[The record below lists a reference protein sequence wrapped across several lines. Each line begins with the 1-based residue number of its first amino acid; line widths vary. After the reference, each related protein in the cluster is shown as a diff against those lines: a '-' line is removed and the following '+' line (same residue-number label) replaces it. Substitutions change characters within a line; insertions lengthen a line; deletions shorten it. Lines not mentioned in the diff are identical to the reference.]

1 MSRQVYLDN
10 GIPPMIKVILS
21 KQVAGKGVH
30 VNHQI
35 CRAAIL
41 AILIAPALVHA
52 QFDTATILGAV
63 HDSSGAVIPGVAIK
77 LRNTQTGITST
88 AQSDETGNYQFG
100 NLRIGTYEINAEK
113 QGFTKAVVQNISL
126 VVNARQRVDVTL
138 QLGAVTDQVVVT
150 GAVQLLETDTSER
163 GQVVQAE
170 QIESFPLN
178 GRSYAN
184 LTLLA
189 PGVVE
194 SNQNGV
200 GTTGREGSFNIN
212 GLRNTY
218 NNFQLDGVD
227 NNAYGTSNQGFS
239 NQVIQ
244 VSPDAVAEFKAQT
257 NTYSAE
263 YGRSGGAVIN
273 ATYRSG
279 TNDYHGS
286 LWEFQRNTALNALG
300 FFQPTGGVKPSLIR
314 NQFGLTFGG
323 PVKRD
328 RTFFFSDYEGFRQIQ
343 KTLVYSTIPT
353 LEQRSGILT
362 VPVVNPL
369 TGVSYAAGT
378 PIAMTAFARKV
389 LNELPDPNVPGVTS
403 SNYQKAVPNRSYY
416 DKFNL
421 RLDHK
426 LSDSVSLFTRIGQ
439 QKNHAFEAP
448 NIAGPSGG
456 NQNGQIRV
464 LAQQLVSGA
473 TFILSNNG
481 VIETRLGISRM
492 QAGKNPPGI
501 GGAGMKELYGITGLP
516 EGDPTLTGGLT
527 PQTITGYTQMGRQ
540 STNPQ
545 FQNPFTVNPRVSYVR
560 IIGRQTL
567 KIGGEYMAIN
577 TDVQD
582 TNPLYGLDTY
592 SSQFSRPTGRAA
604 SNLYSL
610 ADFMFGARTQY
621 DLATAIVA
629 AMRQRSYFGYVQ
641 DDFRVSSRLTLNMGA
656 RYEYVTPYY
665 EGSDRM
671 SNFDPATR
679 SIVRAKGGSIADRAL
694 VAPDRNDFAP
704 RFGFAFQPGKE
715 MVIRGGYGIGY
726 VHFNRLASAGL
737 LGTNYPEVTRATITQ
752 STTTT
757 VNGVSVPLPLCTG
770 NNFADC
776 FRPTQQGYPTG
787 LPNTVLLYIPRG
799 TRSGYIQN
807 WQLSIQRRLSGQ
819 MLLDVAYVG
828 NHSIKLPLLADL
840 NQARPPAAGENAIAT
855 LNARRP
861 YQDYGTI
868 SMVWPVGLANYHA
881 FQAKF
886 EYRAGKSL
894 YVLNSFTWSK
904 AIDNASQ
911 VLEEPNGSTGTPQNL
926 YNVAADR
933 GVSGYNVPL
942 LNTTSFVVQLP
953 FGQGRRI
960 GRNFGPVLQGVLGG
974 WQLSGI
980 NTMRAGRTVNLRY
993 NTSGP
998 TPVTA
1003 GLATFL
1009 GGVTLRP
1016 NLLGDPMATEDTRSI
1031 DNYFNRANVV
1041 LPVETQPF
1049 GNAGRNIVRGYSF
1062 YQLDFGLEKG
1072 FALPIRDKMY
1082 VKFRAEAFN
1091 LLNKTNFGAPNGD
1104 RSSGA
1109 FGTIRS
1115 TYVAR
1120 QIQMALKVVF

>member
-1 MSRQVYLDN
+1 MPD
-10 GIPPMIKVILS
+10 
-21 KQVAGKGVH
+21 
-30 VNHQI
+30 
-35 CRAAIL
+35 
-41 AILIAPALVHA
+41 
-52 QFDTATILGAV
+52 
-63 HDSSGAVIPGVAIK
+63 VAITV
-77 LRNTQTGITST
+77 RNTQTGSSAT
-88 AQSDETGNYQFG
+88 AKSDELGNYQFG
-100 NLRIGTYEINAEK
+100 NLRIGNYQITAEK
-113 QGFTKAVVQNISL
+113 AGFSKAVVQSIDL
-126 VVNARQRVDVTL
+126 VVNARQRVEINMQV
-138 QLGAVTDQVVVT
+138 GAVADQVVVA
-150 GAVQLLETDTSER
+150 GAVQLLETDSSER
-163 GQVVQAE
+163 GQVVEGE
-170 QIESFPLN
+170 QIESLPLN

-184 LTLLA
+184 LALLA

-239 NQVIQ
+239 NQVVQ

-279 TNDYHGS
+279 TNQYHGS
-286 LWEFQRNTALNALG
+286 LWEFERNTALNAQG

-314 NQFGLTFGG
+314 NQFGFTGGG
-323 PVKRD
+323 PIKRD

-353 LEQRSGILT
+353 AAQRSGILT

-378 PIAMTAFARKV
+378 TIGMTDFARKV
-389 LNELPDPNVPGVTS
+389 LSELPEANVPGASS
-403 SNYQKAVPNRSYY
+403 SNFQKAVPNRSYY

-426 LSDSVSLFTRIGQ
+426 VNDNLTLFTRLGQ

-473 TFILSNNG
+473 TLVLSNVG
-481 VIETRLGISRM
+481 VLEARLGISRM
-492 QAGKNPPGI
+492 EAGKNPPGI
-501 GGAGMKELYGITGLP
+501 GGANMRVLYGITGLP
-516 EGDPTLTGGLT
+516 EDDPTLTGGLT
-527 PQTITGYTQMGRQ
+527 PQSITGYTQMGRQ

-545 FQNPFTVNPRVSYVR
+545 FQNPFTVNPRISYAR
-560 IIGRQTL
+560 NMGRQTL

-592 SSQFSRPTGRAA
+592 SSQFSRPAGRAS
-604 SNLYSL
+604 SNLYNL

-621 DLATAIVA
+621 ELANPVVA
-629 AMRQRSYFGYVQ
+629 VMRQRGYFSYLQ
-641 DDFRVSSRLTLNMGA
+641 DDFRVSSWLTLNMGV

-665 EGSDRM
+665 HADDLM

-679 SIVRAKGGSIADRAL
+679 SIVRAKHGSMAERAL
-694 VAPDRNDFAP
+694 VNPDRNDFAP
-704 RFGFAFQPGKE
+704 RFGFALQPRKD

-726 VHFNRLASAGL
+726 IHFNRLASAGL
-737 LGTNYPEVTRATITQ
+737 LGTNYPEVTRSTITQ

-757 VNGVSVPLPLCTG
+757 NAAGATVALPLCTG
-770 NNFADC
+770 NNFANC
-776 FRPTQQGYPTG
+776 FRATQQGYPTE
-787 LPNTVLLYIPRG
+787 LPNTVLLYIPKN
-799 TRSGYIQN
+799 TRSGYVQN
-807 WQLSIQRRLSGQ
+807 WQLSVQGRLSSRT
-819 MLLDVAYVG
+819 LLDIAYVG
-828 NHSIKLPLLADL
+828 NHSTKLPLLADL
-840 NQARPPAAGENAIAT
+840 NQARVPLPGENANAT
-855 LNARRP
+855 LDARRP
-861 YQDYGTI
+861 YQGYGTI
-868 SMVWPVGLANYHA
+868 SMVWPVGMSIYHA

-886 EYRAGKSL
+886 EHRAGKGV
-894 YVLNSFTWSK
+894 YILNSFTWSK

-926 YNVAADR
+926 YNIAADR
-933 GVSGYNVPL
+933 GLSGYDVPL
-942 LNTTSFVVQLP
+942 LNTTSFVWQLP
-953 FGQGRRI
+953 VGKGHRL
-960 GRNFGPVLQGVLGG
+960 GGKFGPLLEGVFGG
-974 WQLSGI
+974 WQMSGI
-980 NTMRAGRTVNLRY
+980 NTMRSGRTVNMRY
-993 NTSGP
+993 DTSGP

-1016 NLLGDPMATEDTRSI
+1016 NVLGDPMAPEDVRSI
-1031 DNYFNRANVV
+1031 DNYFNKANVV
-1041 LPVETQPF
+1041 LPSENQPF
-1049 GNAGRNIVRGYSF
+1049 GTAGRNIVRGYPF
-1062 YQLDFGLEKG
+1062 YQLDGGVEKR
-1072 FALPIRDKMY
+1072 FAIPVRDKMY
-1082 VKFRAEAFN
+1082 IKFRAEAFN

-1104 RSSGA
+1104 RSSGS

-1120 QIQMALKVVF
+1120 QIQMALKLVF

>member
-1 MSRQVYLDN
+1 
-10 GIPPMIKVILS
+10 MIKIDPVYTS
-21 KQVAGKGVH
+21 SGVH
-30 VNHQI
+30 VNHDSRI
-35 CRAAIL
+35 TKPALRRAAF
-41 AILIAPALVHA
+41 LIVALMPALLRA
-52 QFDTATILGAV
+52 QFDTATILGTV
-63 HDSSGAVIPGVAIK
+63 RDTSGAVVPGVAVT
-77 LRNTQTGITST
+77 LRNTQTGIT
-88 AQSDETGNYQFG
+88 ANGQSDEQGNYQFG
-100 NLRIGTYEINAEK
+100 NLRIGSYEISAEK
-113 QGFTKAVVQNISL
+113 TGFSKAIVQNIDL
-126 VVNARQRVDVTL
+126 VVNARQRVDVAMQVGT
-138 QLGAVTDQVVVT
+138 VTDQVVVT

-163 GQVVQAE
+163 GQVVESE
-170 QIESFPLN
+170 QIESLPLN

-184 LTLLA
+184 LALLA

-279 TNDYHGS
+279 TNAFHGS
-286 LWEFQRNTALNALG
+286 LWEFERNTAMNALG

-314 NQFGLTFGG
+314 NQFGFTAGG
-323 PVKRD
+323 PIKRD
-328 RTFFFSDYEGFRQIQ
+328 RTFFFSDYEGFRQVQ
-343 KTLVYSTIPT
+343 KTLVFSTIPT
-353 LEQRSGILT
+353 MDQRKGILT
-362 VPVVNPL
+362 VPVVDPL
-369 TGVSYAAGT
+369 TGASYAANA
-378 PIAMTAFARKV
+378 PIPMTEFARKV
-389 LNELPDPNVPGVTS
+389 LNDLPEPNVPGVTS

-426 LSDSVSLFTRIGQ
+426 LSDKINLFTRLGQ

-464 LAQQLVSGA
+464 LAQQLVGGA
-473 TFILSNNG
+473 TVVLSN
-481 VIETRLGISRM
+481 VSVLEARLGISRM
-492 QAGKNPPGI
+492 NAGKNPPGI
-501 GGAGMKELYGITGLP
+501 GGASMRELYGITGLP
-516 EGDPTLTGGLT
+516 EDDPTLTGGLT
-527 PQTITGYTQMGRQ
+527 PQSITGYTQIGRQ

-560 IIGRQTL
+560 TMGRQTI
-567 KIGGEYMAIN
+567 KIGGEFMAIN

-582 TNPLYGLDTY
+582 TNPLYGLDSY
-592 SSQFSRPTGRAA
+592 SSQFSRPAGRAA
-604 SNLYSL
+604 SNLYNL

-621 DLATAIVA
+621 ELANRVVA
-629 AMRQRSYFGYVQ
+629 SMRQRGYYAYLQ
-641 DDFRVSSRLTLNMGA
+641 DDFRVSSKLTLNMGI

-665 EGSDRM
+665 DADNRM
-671 SNFDPATR
+671 SNFDPVTR
-679 SIVRAKGGSIADRAL
+679 TILRAKNGSIADRAL
-694 VAPDRNDFAP
+694 VNPDRNDFAP
-704 RFGFAFQPGKE
+704 RFGFAFQPE
-715 MVIRGGYGIGY
+715 QNMVIRGGYGIGY

-752 STTTT
+752 SIVGT
-757 VNGVSVPLPLCTG
+757 PLCTG
-770 NNFADC
+770 NQFANC
-776 FRPTQQGYPTG
+776 FRSTQMGYPTN
-787 LPNTVLLYIPRG
+787 LPNTVLLFIPPD

-807 WQLSIQRRLSGQ
+807 WQVSIQRRLSSRT
-819 MLLDVAYVG
+819 LLDVAYVG

-840 NQARPPAAGENAIAT
+840 NQARPPLPGEVANAT
-855 LNARRP
+855 LDARRP
-861 YQDYGTI
+861 YQGYGTI
-868 SMVWPVGLANYHA
+868 SMVWPVGLSNYHA

-886 EYRAGKSL
+886 EHRAGKDL

-904 AIDNASQ
+904 GIDNASQ

-933 GVSGYNVPL
+933 GLSGYDVPL
-942 LNTTSFVVQLP
+942 LNTTSFVWQLP
-953 FGQGRRI
+953 FGKGRRV
-960 GRNFGPVLQGVLGG
+960 GRNFGPLLDGVLGG
-974 WQLSGI
+974 WQISGI
-980 NTMRAGRTVNLRY
+980 NTMRSGRTVNMRY

-1016 NLLGDPMATEDTRSI
+1016 NVLGDPLAPEAERSI
-1031 DNYFNRANVV
+1031 DNYFNKANVV
-1041 LPVETQPF
+1041 LPTENQPF
-1049 GNAGRNIVRGYSF
+1049 GTAGRNIVRGYSF
-1062 YQLDFGLEKG
+1062 YQLDAGVEKH
-1072 FALPIRDKMY
+1072 FALPVRDKMY
-1082 VKFRAEAFN
+1082 IKFRAEAFN
-1091 LLNKTNFGAPNGD
+1091 LLNKTNFGAPTGD

-1120 QIQMALKVVF
+1120 QIQLALKVVF